1 MSKITIVKN
10 NYMAQN
16 ENSKTIIIAID
27 GYSGC
32 GKSSTAK
39 TVASR
44 LGYAYINTGAMYRAV
59 TLYFYRQKVDHFS
72 KGQVRKALTSILLE
86 FKFDEKT
93 KTSHIYLNGE
103 NVESLIQQMHI
114 SERVSD
120 VSTIAEVRHFLVA
133 QQRLMGTKKGIVM
146 DGRDIGTVVFPD
158 AELKVFMT
166 AQVPVRALRRQK
178 ELEGLGQQVELSEI
192 IANLEKRD
200 LIDSTREESP
210 LRKSDDAIE
219 IDTTELEFDQ
229 QVEKV
234 LELIP
239 KKSVLTN

>member
-1 MSKITIVKN
+1 MTSSN
-10 NYMAQN
+10 QN
-16 ENSKTIIIAID
+16 TELKTIIIAID

-39 TVASR
+39 AVAAR
-44 LGYAYINTGAMYRAV
+44 LSYAYIDTGAMYRAV
-59 TLYFYRQKVDHFS
+59 TLYFYRHKVDYLS

-86 FKFDEKT
+86 FKFDETT
-93 KTSHIYLNGE
+93 KSSHIYLNGE
-103 NVESLIQQMHI
+103 NVESLIRQMHI
-114 SERVSD
+114 SERVSN

-166 AQVPVRALRRQK
+166 AQVPTRALRRQK
-178 ELEGLGQQVELSEI
+178 ELKSLGQEVELSEI
-192 IANLEKRD
+192 INNLEKRD

-210 LRKSDDAIE
+210 LRKADDAIE
-219 IDTTELEFDQ
+219 IDTTNLEFEE
-229 QVEKV
+229 QVTKI
-234 LELIP
+234 LELMKEPQSIA
-239 KKSVLTN
+239 

>member
-1 MSKITIVKN
+1 MEQYQHSK
-10 NYMAQN
+10 
-16 ENSKTIIIAID
+16 NSIIAID

-44 LGYAYINTGAMYRAV
+44 LGYAYIDTGAMYRAV
-59 TLYFYRQKVDHFS
+59 TLYFYQHKVDHTS

-86 FKFDEKT
+86 FKFDEVS
-93 KTSHIYLNGE
+93 KTSHVYLNGE
-103 NVESLIQQMHI
+103 NVESLIRQMHI

-120 VSTIAEVRHFLVA
+120 VSTIAEIRHFLVA
-133 QQRLMGTKKGIVM
+133 QQRLMGVKKGIVM

-178 ELEGLGQQVELSEI
+178 ELESLGQHVELSEI
-192 IANLEKRD
+192 IKNLEKRD

-210 LRKSDDAIE
+210 LRKADDAIE
-219 IDTTELEFDQ
+219 IDTTDLEFEQ
-229 QVEKV
+229 QVERV
-234 LELIP
+234 LELMQI
-239 KKSVLTN
+239 KEDSIINQ

>member
-1 MSKITIVKN
+1 
-10 NYMAQN
+10 MAQQV
-16 ENSKTIIIAID
+16 NSKNIIIAID

-39 TVASR
+39 AVAAE
-44 LGYAYINTGAMYRAV
+44 LEYAYIDTGAMYRAV
-59 TLYFYRQKVDHFS
+59 TLYFYRHKVDHLS

-86 FKFDEKT
+86 FKFDETT
-93 KTSHIYLNGE
+93 KSSNIWLNGE
-103 NVESLIQQMHI
+103 NIESLIRQMHV

-166 AQVPVRALRRQK
+166 AQVPVRAKRRQK
-178 ELEGLGQQVELSEI
+178 ELEDLGQKVELSEI
-192 IANLEKRD
+192 ISNLEKRD

-210 LRKSDDAIE
+210 LRKADDAIE
-219 IDTTELEFDQ
+219 IDTTNLEFEE
-229 QVEKV
+229 QVSRV
-234 LELIP
+234 LELMNQH
-239 KKSVLTN
+239 TFDN

>member
-1 MSKITIVKN
+1 MVQDKHTKN
-10 NYMAQN
+10 
-16 ENSKTIIIAID
+16 IIIAID

-39 TVASR
+39 AVAAR
-44 LGYAYINTGAMYRAV
+44 LGYAYIDTGAMYRAV
-59 TLYFYRQKVDHFS
+59 TLYFYRHKVDHLS

-86 FKFDEKT
+86 FKFDELT
-93 KTSHIYLNGE
+93 KSSHVYLNGE
-103 NVESLIQQMHI
+103 NVESLIRQMHI

-133 QQRLMGTKKGIVM
+133 QQRLMGEKKRIVM
-146 DGRDIGTVVFPD
+146 DGRDIGTVVFPQ

-166 AQVPVRALRRQK
+166 AQVPTRALRRQK

-192 IANLEKRD
+192 INNLEKRD

-210 LRKSDDAIE
+210 LRKADDAIE
-219 IDTTELEFDQ
+219 IDTTNLEFEE
-229 QVEKV
+229 QVERI
-234 LELIP
+234 LELM
-239 KKSVLTN
+239 KVESNLAN